1 MGYQGRSN
9 YEERDK
15 LFERSMQEK
24 AVDRN
29 QVKKGLEDLFK
40 SKAPAANPCL
50 QGHAWI
56 RDWDGK
62 TKCARCKTMRPAS
75 SPGPISPISPESH
88 PKNPEP

>member
-1 MGYQGRSN
+1 MGYRGKSE

-15 LFERSMQEK
+15 LFARSMQDK

-62 TKCARCKTMRPAS
+62 AKCARCKTLKPA
-75 SPGPISPISPESH
+75 
-88 PKNPEP
+88 N